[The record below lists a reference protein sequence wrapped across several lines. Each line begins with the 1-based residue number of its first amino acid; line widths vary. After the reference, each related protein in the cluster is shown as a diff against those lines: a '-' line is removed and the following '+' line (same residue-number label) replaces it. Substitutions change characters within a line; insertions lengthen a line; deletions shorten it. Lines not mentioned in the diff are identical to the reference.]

1 MHRISLAAAKCSAW
15 YRQEI
20 TMTLSVER
28 DGPITTLIRSRI
40 EARNAMD
47 PASAEALTDALL
59 AFDRD
64 DSQSVAV
71 LWGAGGAFCAGF
83 DLKYAASQLGQKDP
97 MAVLNFP
104 TGEGPVPR
112 GPMGPTRLQLSKPVI
127 AAIAGPA
134 VAGGMELALWCDLR
148 VMERSAFMGVYCR
161 RWGVP
166 LIDGG
171 TVRLP
176 RIVGRG
182 SALDIILTGRK
193 VPADECHRIGLC
205 ERIVADGE
213 SRSAAEALAHE
224 IARFPQG
231 CMRADRRS
239 VWLQEGLS
247 EMEGLCAE
255 WACSSGMVE
264 REGAAGAARFASGKG
279 RHGDFGSI

>member
-1 MHRISLAAAKCSAW
+1 MNL
-15 YRQEI
+15 
-20 TMTLSVER
+20 TTER
-28 DGPITTLIRSRI
+28 DGPVTTIIRSRI

-47 PASAEALTDALL
+47 PARAEALTAALL

-97 MAVLNFP
+97 MAPLNFP
-104 TGEGPVPR
+104 AGEGPTPR

-148 VMERSAFMGVYCR
+148 VMEEGAYMGVYCR

-182 SALDIILTGRK
+182 TALDIILTGRK
-193 VPADECHRIGLC
+193 VPAHECHRIGLA
-205 ERIVADGE
+205 ERIVPEGK
-213 SRSAAEALAHE
+213 SRDAAEALAHE

-239 VWLQEGLS
+239 VFLQ
-247 EMEGLCAE
+247 
-255 WACSSGMVE
+255 
-264 REGAAGAARFASGKG
+264 
-279 RHGDFGSI
+279 

>member
-1 MHRISLAAAKCSAW
+1 MAPSPRSSATAPRRATRW
-15 YRQEI
+15 TR
-20 TMTLSVER
+20 R
-28 DGPITTLIRSRI
+28 ARRRSPKR
-40 EARNAMD
+40 
-47 PASAEALTDALL
+47 S
-59 AFDRD
+59 
-64 DSQSVAV
+64 SHSVAV
-71 LWGAGGAFCAGF
+71 LWGAGGAFWAGF

-97 MAVLNFP
+97 MAPLNFP
-104 TGEGPVPR
+104 AGEGPIPR

-127 AAIAGPA
+127 AAVAGPA

-148 VMERSAFMGVYCR
+148 VMEASAYMGVYCR

-182 SALDIILTGRK
+182 RALDIILTGRK

-205 ERIVADGE
+205 ERLVPDGE
-213 SRSAAEALAHE
+213 SRAAADARAHE

-239 VWLQEGLS
+239 VFLQEGLS
-247 EMEGLCAE
+247 EIDGLKSEC
-255 WACSSGMVE
+255 ACSSTMVE

-279 RHGDFGSI
+279 RHGDFGAI

>member
-1 MHRISLAAAKCSAW
+1 
-15 YRQEI
+15 
-20 TMTLSVER
+20 MTLTVER
-28 DGPITTLIRSRI
+28 DGPVTTIIRSRT

-47 PASAEALTDALL
+47 PASAEALTEAFL

-83 DLKYAASQLGQKDP
+83 DLKYAASQLGQQDP
-97 MAVLNFP
+97 MAPLNFP
-104 TGEGPVPR
+104 AGEGPIPR

-127 AAIAGPA
+127 AAVAGPA

-148 VMERSAFMGVYCR
+148 VMEASAYMGVYCR

-182 SALDIILTGRK
+182 RALEIILTGRK
-193 VPADECHRIGLC
+193 VPAEECLDIGLC
-205 ERIVADGE
+205 EYLTPKGGARQK
-213 SRSAAEALAHE
+213 AEELAQE
-224 IARFPQG
+224 IARFPQV
-231 CMRADRRS
+231 CVRADRRS
-239 VWLQEGLS
+239 ALKSHGLS
-247 EMEGLCAE
+247 VREALIQE
-255 WACSSGMVE
+255 WYNG
-264 REGAAGAARFASGKG
+264 REALIEDGVAGASRFKDGLG
-279 RHGDFGSI
+279 RHGDFAKIR